1 MAAIRIE
8 ALKDEASGQI
18 FAAVYTGD
26 ASTPALKSQASFDS
40 EEDLTNQVLGV
51 LRDNFP
57 DHFPFIDDPTIG
69 V

>member
-8 ALKDEASGQI
+8 ALKDETSGQV
-18 FAAVYTGD
+18 FAAVYKGD
-26 ASTPALKSQASFDS
+26 DQTPALKSQASFDS
-40 EEDLTNQVLGV
+40 EADLADQVLGV

-57 DHFPFIDDPTIG
+57 DHFPFVDDPTIG